1 MSVVSARPL
10 TSSGVNPKI
19 RSAPGLKY
27 VMFPWLSAERM
38 ASFAVTARMRNRSS
52 LARNACSARLCS
64 VRSRVTLAN
73 PTSTPRSSRTAVITT
88 SAHKREP
95 SLRTRQFSSS
105 NRPPARAARRAASG
119 LPAATSSG
127 V

>member
-1 MSVVSARPL
+1 
-10 TSSGVNPKI
+10 
-19 RSAPGLKY
+19 
-27 VMFPWLSAERM
+27 MFPCRSAERM

-52 LARNACSARLCS
+52 LARSDCSVRLRS

-73 PTSTPRSSRTAVITT
+73 PTSAPRSSRTAVITT
-88 SAHKREP
+88 SAQKREP

-105 NRPPARAARRAASG
+105 WRPVAAAARRVASG

>member
-1 MSVVSARPL
+1 MSVVSGRPL
-10 TSSGVNPKI
+10 TSSAAYPKI

-52 LARNACSARLCS
+52 LARSACSARLRS

-73 PTSTPRSSRTAVITT
+73 PTSAPRSSRTALIKT
-88 SAHKREP
+88 SAQKREP
-95 SLRTRQFSSS
+95 SLRTRQASSA
-105 NRPPARAARRAASG
+105 N
-119 LPAATSSG
+119 
-127 V
+127 